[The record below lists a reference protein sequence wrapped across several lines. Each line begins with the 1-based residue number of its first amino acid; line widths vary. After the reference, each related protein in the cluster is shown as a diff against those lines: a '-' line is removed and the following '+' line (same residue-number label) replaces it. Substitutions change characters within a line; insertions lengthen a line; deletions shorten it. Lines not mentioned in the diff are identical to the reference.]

1 MIIFRSMCK
10 YLVRQRESVVDVSSV
25 VESDCSIILRQFRSQ
40 LFNQSLTRARS
51 AVLMSFWS
59 PGVLILAVV
68 KVSVLAVRGCVSSIL
83 MPHGPVV
90 VTIAKVVILL

>member
-25 VESDCSIILRQFRSQ
+25 VESDCGIILRQFRSQ
-40 LFNQSLTRARS
+40 LFNQSLTGARP
-51 AVLMSFWS
+51 AIRS

-68 KVSVLAVRGCVSSIL
+68 KVSEAVFAVRGCVSSIL
-83 MPHGPVV
+83 MPHSPIVV
-90 VTIAKVVILL
+90 AIAKVVILL